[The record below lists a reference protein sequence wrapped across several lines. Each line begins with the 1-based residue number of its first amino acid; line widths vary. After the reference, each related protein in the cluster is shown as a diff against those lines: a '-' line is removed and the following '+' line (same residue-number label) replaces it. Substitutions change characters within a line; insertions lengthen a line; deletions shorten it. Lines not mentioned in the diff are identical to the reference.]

1 MSNKPKASVH
11 VKPCNIAQSELHNRR
26 DPEYIK
32 KLNPTTL
39 YVRLDLTKHN
49 ASYVAPEM
57 EGCTL
62 DQYLDSIRVM
72 VKQKTGRAMQE
83 KEVKY
88 PGKGGKMIT
97 RQGASPIR
105 ECVVVTEKD
114 TKLKDLLRFTK
125 EVEKKWGIKAL
136 QVHLHRDEGHYE
148 VPGDEKT
155 WVPNYHAHIIWD
167 WMDHSTGK
175 SIKLNAADMSEM
187 QDMVAE
193 ALDMERGQKKSKT
206 GLEHLERNDFI
217 LQKQEKEKKRL
228 EEEKRKAQ
236 SEKAKAENKA
246 NEAKEQAR
254 KANED
259 KEQAEKKAQ
268 EAKEEAKK
276 AVEEKQE
283 AEQKTKDAKTELSSA
298 ESKINKKQGEIDELE
313 ERITRKEAVLDRLI
327 TETRDLR
334 FAKYSDKSAGSD
346 GWKDSLL
353 IGFSNQ
359 MIKAEES
366 IRYCIHAIQDYAYSG
381 FMCRGGGKHDC
392 IFWPEEAHA
401 IKKVM
406 TSFAEAFK
414 TTLHAIGDWLVW
426 MASKLGN
433 FSDRELYR
441 ADNEVKQI
449 ADGNYDG
456 QIRKVEN
463 GYGGG
468 MSR

>member
-1 MSNKPKASVH
+1 MLFRS
-11 VKPCNIAQSELHNRR
+11 LHNRR

-32 KLNPTTL
+32 KLNPKKL

-57 EGCTL
+57 DGVTL
-62 DQYLDSIRVM
+62 DQYHESIREM
-72 VKQKTGRAMQE
+72 VKKLTGRAMQE
-83 KEVKY
+83 KDVQYTDKN
-88 PGKGGKMIT
+88 GMVRT
-97 RQGASPIR
+97 RNGASPIR

-148 VPGDEKT
+148 DPADENT

-175 SIKLNAADMSEM
+175 SIKLNADDMSTM
-187 QDMVAE
+187 QDMIAE
-193 ALDMERGQKKSKT
+193 ALDLERGQKKSKT
-206 GLEHLERNDFI
+206 GLDHLERNDFI
-217 LQKQEKEKKRL
+217 LQKQEKEMKRL

-246 NEAKEQAR
+246 NEPKEEAKKAKEE
-254 KANED
+254 KDE
-259 KEQAEKKAQ
+259 AEKKAQ
-268 EAKEEAKK
+268 EAKTAL
-276 AVEEKQE
+276 
-283 AEQKTKDAKTELSSA
+283 TSA
-298 ESKINKKQGEIDELE
+298 ESKITEKQTEIDSLDK
-313 ERITRKEAVLDRLI
+313 RITSKEAVLDRLI

-334 FAKYSDKSAGSD
+334 FAKYSDKSADSD
-346 GWKDSLL
+346 AWKDSLL
-353 IGFSNQ
+353 VGFSNN
-359 MIKAEES
+359 MIKADET
-366 IRYCIHAIQDYAYSG
+366 IPYCIHAIQDYAYSG

-426 MASKLGN
+426 MANKLSKFN
-433 FSDRELYR
+433 ERELYR
-441 ADNEVKQI
+441 ADKEVKQI
-449 ADGNYDG
+449 ADGYYDG

-468 MSR
+468 RSR

>member
-1 MSNKPKASVH
+1 MNQKPKASVH
-11 VKPCNIAQSELHNRR
+11 VKPCNTAQSERHNRR
-26 DPEYIK
+26 DVEYIK
-32 KLNPTTL
+32 SLNPKKL
-39 YVRLDLTKHN
+39 YVRLNLTKHN

-57 EGCTL
+57 EGVTL
-62 DQYLDSIRVM
+62 DQYLESIRVM

-83 KEVKY
+83 KDVQYTDKN
-88 PGKGGKMIT
+88 GMVRT
-97 RQGASPIR
+97 RNGASPIR

-148 VPGDEKT
+148 DPADENT

-175 SIKLNAADMSEM
+175 SIKLNADDMSTM
-187 QDMVAE
+187 QDMIAE
-193 ALDMERGQKKSKT
+193 ALDLERGQKKSET
-206 GLEHLERNDFI
+206 GLDHLERNDFI

-246 NEAKEQAR
+246 NEAKEEAK
-254 KANED
+254 KA
-259 KEQAEKKAQ
+259 KEEKDEAEKKAQ
-268 EAKEEAKK
+268 EAKTAL
-276 AVEEKQE
+276 
-283 AEQKTKDAKTELSSA
+283 TSA
-298 ESKINKKQGEIDELE
+298 ESKITEKQTAIDSLDK
-313 ERITRKEAVLDRLI
+313 RITSKEAVLDRLI

-346 GWKDSLL
+346 AWKDSLL
-353 IGFSNQ
+353 VGFSNN
-359 MIKAEES
+359 MIKADET
-366 IRYCIHAIQDYAYSG
+366 IPYCIHAIQDYAYSG

-426 MASKLGN
+426 MANKLSKFN
-433 FSDRELYR
+433 ERELYR
-441 ADNEVKQI
+441 ADKEVKQI
-449 ADGNYDG
+449 ADGYYDG

-463 GYGGG
+463 GFGGR
-468 MSR
+468 SI

>member
-11 VKPCNIAQSELHNRR
+11 VKPCNTGQSELHNRR

-32 KLNPTTL
+32 KLNPKKL

-57 EGCTL
+57 EGVTL

-83 KEVKY
+83 KEIKY
-88 PGKGGKMIT
+88 PGKGGKIIT

-114 TKLKDLLRFTK
+114 TRLKDLLRFTK

-148 VPGDEKT
+148 IPGNDST
-155 WVPNYHAHIIWD
+155 WKPNYHAHISWD

-175 SIKLNAADMSEM
+175 SIKLDADDMSAM

-193 ALDMERGQKKSKT
+193 ALNMERGQKKAET
-206 GLEHLERNDFI
+206 GLDHLERNDFI

-246 NEAKEQAR
+246 HEAK
-254 KANED
+254 D
-259 KEQAEKKAQ
+259 
-268 EAKEEAKK
+268 EAKK
-276 AVEEKQE
+276 AVEAKDEAEKKTQE
-283 AEQKTKDAKTELSSA
+283 AKTALTSA
-298 ESKINKKQGEIDELE
+298 ESKITEKQTEIDSLDNI
-313 ERITRKEAVLDRLI
+313 ITSKEAVLDRLI
-327 TETRDLR
+327 METRDLR

-353 IGFSNQ
+353 VGFSNQ
-359 MIKAEES
+359 MIAAEKS
-366 IRYCIHAIQDYAYSG
+366 TIPYCIQAIQDYAYSG

-392 IFWPEEAHA
+392 VFWPEEAHA

-414 TTLHAIGDWLVW
+414 TTLHAIGEWLVW
-426 MASKLGN
+426 MANKLGN
-433 FSDRELYR
+433 FSDRELFR

-449 ADGNYDG
+449 ADGYYDG
-456 QIRKVEN
+456 KIRKVEN
-463 GYGGG
+463 GYGG

>member
-32 KLNPTTL
+32 KLNPKIL
-39 YVRLDLTKHN
+39 YVRLELTKHN
-49 ASYVAPEM
+49 ASYVAPGM
-57 EGCTL
+57 EGVSL
-62 DQYLDSIRVM
+62 QQHLESIRVM

-83 KEVKY
+83 KDVKY
-88 PGKGGKMIT
+88 TGKGGKILT

-114 TKLKDLLRFTK
+114 TKLKDVLRFTK

-148 VPGDEKT
+148 NPSDENT

-167 WMDHSTGK
+167 WMDWKTGK
-175 SIKLNAADMSEM
+175 SIKLNADDMSEM

-193 ALDMERGQKKSKT
+193 ALDMERGQKKSET
-206 GLEHLERNDFI
+206 GLDHLEREQFI
-217 LQKQEKEKKRL
+217 KQKLEKEKKQL

-254 KANED
+254 KAHED
-259 KEQAEKKAQ
+259 KEQAEKKAL
-268 EAKEEAKK
+268 EAK
-276 AVEEKQE
+276 
-283 AEQKTKDAKTELSSA
+283 TTLTSA
-298 ESKINKKQGEIDELE
+298 ESKITEKQAEVDNLE
-313 ERITRKEAVLDRLI
+313 KRITSKEEVLDRLI
-327 TETRDLR
+327 SETRTLR
-334 FAKYSDKSAGSD
+334 FEKYSDKSAGSD
-346 GWKDSLL
+346 AWKDSLL
-353 IGFSNQ
+353 IGFSNN
-359 MIKAEES
+359 MIKADET

-406 TSFAEAFK
+406 MSFAEAFK
-414 TTLHAIGDWLVW
+414 TTLYAIGDWLVW
-426 MASKLGN
+426 MANKLSKFN
-433 FSDRELYR
+433 ERELYR
-441 ADNEVKQI
+441 ADKEVKQI
-449 ADGNYDG
+449 ADGYYDS

-463 GYGGG
+463 GHGGAR
-468 MSR
+468 SR

>member
-11 VKPCNIAQSELHNRR
+11 VKPCNTGQSELHNRR

-32 KLNPTTL
+32 KLNPKKL

-57 EGCTL
+57 EGVTL
-62 DQYLDSIRVM
+62 DQYLDSIRLM

-83 KEVKY
+83 KEIKY
-88 PGKGGKMIT
+88 PGKGGKIIT

-114 TKLKDLLRFTK
+114 TRLKDLLRFTK

-148 VPGDEKT
+148 IPGNDST
-155 WVPNYHAHIIWD
+155 WKPNYHAHIIWD

-175 SIKLNAADMSEM
+175 SIKLDADDMSAM

-193 ALDMERGQKKSKT
+193 ALNMERGQKKAET
-206 GLEHLERNDFI
+206 GLDHLERNDFI

-246 NEAKEQAR
+246 HEAK
-254 KANED
+254 D
-259 KEQAEKKAQ
+259 
-268 EAKEEAKK
+268 EAKK
-276 AVEEKQE
+276 AVEAKDEAEKKTQE
-283 AEQKTKDAKTELSSA
+283 AKTALTSA
-298 ESKINKKQGEIDELE
+298 ESKITEKQTEIDSLDNI
-313 ERITRKEAVLDRLI
+313 ITSKEAVLDRLI
-327 TETRDLR
+327 METRDLR

-353 IGFSNQ
+353 VGFSNQ
-359 MIKAEES
+359 MIAAEKS
-366 IRYCIHAIQDYAYSG
+366 TIPYCIQAIQDYAYSG

-392 IFWPEEAHA
+392 VFWPEEAHA

-414 TTLHAIGDWLVW
+414 TTLHAIGEWLVW
-426 MASKLGN
+426 MANKLGN
-433 FSDRELYR
+433 FSDRELFR

-449 ADGNYDG
+449 ADGYYDG
-456 QIRKVEN
+456 KIRKVEN
-463 GYGGG
+463 GYGG

>member
-32 KLNPTTL
+32 KLNPQKL

-49 ASYVAPEM
+49 ASYVAPGM
-57 EGCTL
+57 EGVSL
-62 DQYLDSIRVM
+62 QQHLESIRVM

-83 KEVKY
+83 KDVKY
-88 PGKGGKMIT
+88 TDKNGKVRT
-97 RQGASPIR
+97 RNGASPIR

-114 TKLKDLLRFTK
+114 TRLKDILHFTK

-148 VPGDEKT
+148 NPSDENT

-167 WMDHSTGK
+167 WMDWKTGK
-175 SIKLNAADMSEM
+175 SIKLNADDMSTM

-193 ALDMERGQKKSKT
+193 ALDMERGQKKSET
-206 GLEHLERNDFI
+206 GLDHLERNDFI

-246 NEAKEQAR
+246 NEAKEEAK
-254 KANED
+254 KAVEEKD
-259 KEQAEKKAQ
+259 EAEKKAQ
-268 EAKEEAKK
+268 EAKTAL
-276 AVEEKQE
+276 
-283 AEQKTKDAKTELSSA
+283 TSA
-298 ESKINKKQGEIDELE
+298 ESKITEKQSEIDNLDK
-313 ERITRKEAVLDRLI
+313 RITSKEAALDRLI
-327 TETRDLR
+327 TETRTLR
-334 FAKYSDKSAGSD
+334 FEKYSDKSAGSD
-346 GWKDSLL
+346 AWKDSLL
-353 IGFSNQ
+353 IGFSNK
-359 MIKAEES
+359 MIKADEA
-366 IRYCIHAIQDYAYSG
+366 ILYCIHAIQDYAYSG

-414 TTLHAIGDWLVW
+414 TTLHAIGSWLVW

-449 ADGNYDG
+449 AEGNYDS

>member
-1 MSNKPKASVH
+1 MTPKASVH
-11 VKPCNIAQSELHNRR
+11 VKPCNTAQSERHNRR
-26 DPEYIK
+26 DAEYIK
-32 KLNPTTL
+32 SLNPKKL

-57 EGCTL
+57 EGVTL
-62 DQYLDSIRVM
+62 DQYLESIRVM

-83 KEVKY
+83 KDVQYTDKN
-88 PGKGGKMIT
+88 GKVRT
-97 RQGASPIR
+97 RNGASPIR
-105 ECVVVTEKD
+105 ECVVVIEKD

-148 VPGDEKT
+148 NPSDENT

-167 WMDHSTGK
+167 WMDWKTGK
-175 SIKLNAADMSEM
+175 SIKLNADDMSTM

-193 ALDMERGQKKSKT
+193 ALDMERGQKKSET
-206 GLEHLERNDFI
+206 GLDHLERNDFI

-246 NEAKEQAR
+246 NEAKEEAK
-254 KANED
+254 KAVEEKD
-259 KEQAEKKAQ
+259 EAEKKAQ
-268 EAKEEAKK
+268 EAKTAL
-276 AVEEKQE
+276 
-283 AEQKTKDAKTELSSA
+283 TSA
-298 ESKINKKQGEIDELE
+298 ESKITEKQSEIDNLDK
-313 ERITRKEAVLDRLI
+313 RITSKEAALDRLI
-327 TETRDLR
+327 TETRTLR
-334 FAKYSDKSAGSD
+334 FEKYSDKSAGSD
-346 GWKDSLL
+346 AWKDSLL
-353 IGFSNQ
+353 IGFSNK
-359 MIKAEES
+359 MIKADEA
-366 IRYCIHAIQDYAYSG
+366 ILYCIHAIQDYAYSG

-414 TTLHAIGDWLVW
+414 TTLHAIGSWLVW

-449 ADGNYDG
+449 AEGNYDS

-468 MSR
+468 LSR

>member
-11 VKPCNIAQSELHNRR
+11 VKPCNTGQSELHNRR

-32 KLNPTTL
+32 KLNPKKL

-57 EGCTL
+57 EGVTL

-83 KEVKY
+83 KEIKY
-88 PGKGGKMIT
+88 PGKGGKIIT

-114 TKLKDLLRFTK
+114 TRLKDLLRFTK

-148 VPGDEKT
+148 IPGNDST
-155 WVPNYHAHIIWD
+155 WKPNYHAHIIWD

-175 SIKLNAADMSEM
+175 SIKLDADDMSAM

-193 ALDMERGQKKSKT
+193 ALNMERGQKKAET
-206 GLEHLERNDFI
+206 GLDHLERNDFI

-246 NEAKEQAR
+246 NEAKEEAK
-254 KANED
+254 KA
-259 KEQAEKKAQ
+259 KEEKDEAEKKAQ
-268 EAKEEAKK
+268 EAKTAL
-276 AVEEKQE
+276 
-283 AEQKTKDAKTELSSA
+283 TSA
-298 ESKINKKQGEIDELE
+298 ESKITEKQTEIDSLDNI
-313 ERITRKEAVLDRLI
+313 ITSKEAVLDRLI
-327 TETRDLR
+327 METRDLR

-353 IGFSNQ
+353 VGFSNQ
-359 MIKAEES
+359 MIAAEKS
-366 IRYCIHAIQDYAYSG
+366 TIPYCIQAIQDYAYSG

-392 IFWPEEAHA
+392 VFWPEEAHA

-414 TTLHAIGDWLVW
+414 TTLHAIGEWLVW
-426 MASKLGN
+426 MANKLGN
-433 FSDRELYR
+433 FSDRELFR

-449 ADGNYDG
+449 ADGYYDG
-456 QIRKVEN
+456 KIRKVEN
-463 GYGGG
+463 GYGG

>member
-1 MSNKPKASVH
+1 MNQKPKASVH
-11 VKPCNIAQSELHNRR
+11 VKPCNTAQSERHNRR
-26 DPEYIK
+26 DAEYIK
-32 KLNPTTL
+32 SLNPKKL
-39 YVRLDLTKHN
+39 YVRLELTKHN

-57 EGCTL
+57 EGVTL
-62 DQYLDSIRVM
+62 DQYLESIRVM

-83 KEVKY
+83 KDVQYTDKN
-88 PGKGGKMIT
+88 GKVRT
-97 RQGASPIR
+97 RNGASPIR
-105 ECVVVTEKD
+105 ECVVVIEKD

-148 VPGDEKT
+148 NPSDENT

-167 WMDHSTGK
+167 WMDWKTGK
-175 SIKLNAADMSEM
+175 SIKLNADDMSTM

-193 ALDMERGQKKSKT
+193 ALDMERGQKKSET
-206 GLEHLERNDFI
+206 GLDHLEREQFI
-217 LQKQEKEKKRL
+217 KQKLEKEKKQL

-259 KEQAEKKAQ
+259 KEQAEKKAL
-268 EAKEEAKK
+268 EAK
-276 AVEEKQE
+276 
-283 AEQKTKDAKTELSSA
+283 TTLTSA
-298 ESKINKKQGEIDELE
+298 ESKITEKQAEVDNLE
-313 ERITRKEAVLDRLI
+313 KRITSKEEVLDRLI
-327 TETRDLR
+327 SETRTLR
-334 FAKYSDKSAGSD
+334 FEKYSDKSAGSD
-346 GWKDSLL
+346 AWKDSLL
-353 IGFSNQ
+353 IGFSNN
-359 MIKAEES
+359 MIKAEET

-426 MASKLGN
+426 MANKLSKFN
-433 FSDRELYR
+433 ERELYR
-441 ADNEVKQI
+441 ADKEVKQI
-449 ADGNYDG
+449 ADGYYDS

-463 GYGGG
+463 GYGGAR
-468 MSR
+468 SR

>member
-1 MSNKPKASVH
+1 MNQKPKASVH
-11 VKPCNIAQSELHNRR
+11 VKPCNTAQSERHNRR
-26 DPEYIK
+26 DTEYIK
-32 KLNPTTL
+32 SLNPKKL

-57 EGCTL
+57 EGVTL
-62 DQYLDSIRVM
+62 DQYLESIRVM

-83 KEVKY
+83 KDVQYTDKN
-88 PGKGGKMIT
+88 GKVRT
-97 RQGASPIR
+97 RNGASPIR
-105 ECVVVTEKD
+105 ECVVVIEKD

-148 VPGDEKT
+148 NPSDENT

-167 WMDHSTGK
+167 WMDWKTGK
-175 SIKLNAADMSEM
+175 SIKLNADDMSTM

-193 ALDMERGQKKSKT
+193 ALDMERGQKKSET
-206 GLEHLERNDFI
+206 GLDHLERNDFI

-246 NEAKEQAR
+246 NEAKEEAK
-254 KANED
+254 KAVEEKD
-259 KEQAEKKAQ
+259 EAEKKAQ
-268 EAKEEAKK
+268 EAKTAL
-276 AVEEKQE
+276 
-283 AEQKTKDAKTELSSA
+283 TSA
-298 ESKINKKQGEIDELE
+298 ESKITEKQSEIDNLDK
-313 ERITRKEAVLDRLI
+313 RITSKEAALDRLI
-327 TETRDLR
+327 TETRTLR
-334 FAKYSDKSAGSD
+334 FEKYSDKSAGSD
-346 GWKDSLL
+346 AWKDSLL
-353 IGFSNQ
+353 IGFSNK
-359 MIKAEES
+359 MIKADEA
-366 IRYCIHAIQDYAYSG
+366 ILYCIHAIQDYAYSG

-414 TTLHAIGDWLVW
+414 TTLHAIGSWLVW
-426 MASKLGN
+426 MASKIGN

-449 ADGNYDG
+449 AEGNYDS

-468 MSR
+468 LSR

>member
-32 KLNPTTL
+32 KLNPKIL
-39 YVRLDLTKHN
+39 YVRLELTKHN
-49 ASYVAPEM
+49 ASYVAPGM
-57 EGCTL
+57 EGVSL
-62 DQYLDSIRVM
+62 QQHLESIRVM

-83 KEVKY
+83 KDVKY
-88 PGKGGKMIT
+88 TGKSGKILT

-114 TKLKDLLRFTK
+114 TKLKDVLRFTK

-193 ALDMERGQKKSKT
+193 ALDMERGQKKSET

-268 EAKEEAKK
+268 EAKTAL
-276 AVEEKQE
+276 
-283 AEQKTKDAKTELSSA
+283 TSA
-298 ESKINKKQGEIDELE
+298 ESKITEKQSEIDNLDK
-313 ERITRKEAVLDRLI
+313 RITSKEAALDRLI
-327 TETRDLR
+327 TETRTLR
-334 FAKYSDKSAGSD
+334 FEKYSDKSAGSD
-346 GWKDSLL
+346 AWKDSLL
-353 IGFSNQ
+353 IGFSNK
-359 MIKAEES
+359 MIKADEA
-366 IRYCIHAIQDYAYSG
+366 ILYCIHAIQDYAYSG

-414 TTLHAIGDWLVW
+414 TTLHAIGSWLVW

-449 ADGNYDG
+449 AEGNYDS

-468 MSR
+468 LSR

>member
-1 MSNKPKASVH
+1 MNQKPKASVH
-11 VKPCNIAQSELHNRR
+11 VKPCNTAQSERHNRR
-26 DPEYIK
+26 DAEYIK
-32 KLNPTTL
+32 SLNPKKL

-57 EGCTL
+57 EGVTL
-62 DQYLDSIRVM
+62 DQYLESIRVM

-83 KEVKY
+83 KDVQYTDKN
-88 PGKGGKMIT
+88 GMVRT
-97 RQGASPIR
+97 RNGASPIR

-148 VPGDEKT
+148 DPADENT

-175 SIKLNAADMSEM
+175 SIKLNADDMSTM
-187 QDMVAE
+187 QDMIAE
-193 ALDMERGQKKSKT
+193 ALDLERGQKKSET
-206 GLEHLERNDFI
+206 GLDHLERNDFI

-246 NEAKEQAR
+246 NEAKEEAK
-254 KANED
+254 KA
-259 KEQAEKKAQ
+259 KEEKDEAEKKAQ
-268 EAKEEAKK
+268 EAKTAL
-276 AVEEKQE
+276 
-283 AEQKTKDAKTELSSA
+283 TSA
-298 ESKINKKQGEIDELE
+298 ESKITEKQTEIDSLDK
-313 ERITRKEAVLDRLI
+313 RITSKEAVLDRLI

-334 FAKYSDKSAGSD
+334 FAKYSDKSAD
-346 GWKDSLL
+346 NDAWKDSLL
-353 IGFSNQ
+353 VGFSNN
-359 MIKAEES
+359 MIKADET
-366 IRYCIHAIQDYAYSG
+366 IPYCIHAIQDYAYSG

-426 MASKLGN
+426 MANKLSKFN
-433 FSDRELYR
+433 ERELYR
-441 ADNEVKQI
+441 ADKEVKQI
-449 ADGNYDG
+449 ADGYYDG
-456 QIRKVEN
+456 QIQKVEN
-463 GYGGG
+463 GFGGR
-468 MSR
+468 SI

>member
-1 MSNKPKASVH
+1 M
-11 VKPCNIAQSELHNRR
+11 KPCNTAQSERHNRR
-26 DPEYIK
+26 DAEYIK
-32 KLNPTTL
+32 SLNPKKL

-57 EGCTL
+57 EGVTL
-62 DQYLDSIRVM
+62 DQYLESIRVM

-83 KEVKY
+83 KDVQYTDKN
-88 PGKGGKMIT
+88 GMVRT
-97 RQGASPIR
+97 RNGASPIR

-148 VPGDEKT
+148 DPADENT

-175 SIKLNAADMSEM
+175 SIKLNADDMSTM
-187 QDMVAE
+187 QDMIAE
-193 ALDMERGQKKSKT
+193 ALDLERGQKKSET
-206 GLEHLERNDFI
+206 GLDHLERNDFI

-246 NEAKEQAR
+246 NEAKEEAK
-254 KANED
+254 KA
-259 KEQAEKKAQ
+259 KEEKDEAEKKAK
-268 EAKEEAKK
+268 EAKTAL
-276 AVEEKQE
+276 
-283 AEQKTKDAKTELSSA
+283 TSA
-298 ESKINKKQGEIDELE
+298 ESKITEKQSEIDNLDK
-313 ERITRKEAVLDRLI
+313 RITSKEAALDRLI

-334 FAKYSDKSAGSD
+334 FQKFSDKSAGSD
-346 GWKDSLL
+346 SWKDSLL

-414 TTLHAIGDWLVW
+414 TTLHAIGSWLVW

-449 ADGNYDG
+449 AEGNYDS

-468 MSR
+468 LSR

>member
-1 MSNKPKASVH
+1 MSTKPKASVH
-11 VKPCNIAQSELHNRR
+11 VKPCNIAQSERHNRR
-26 DPEYIK
+26 DAEYIK
-32 KLNPTTL
+32 SLDPKKL
-39 YVRLDLTKHN
+39 YVRLDLSKHN

-57 EGCTL
+57 EGVTL
-62 DQYLDSIRVM
+62 QQHLESIRVM
-72 VKQKTGRAMQE
+72 VKQKTGRSMQE
-83 KEVKY
+83 KDVEYTDKN
-88 PGKGGKMIT
+88 GKVRVRKGC
-97 RQGASPIR
+97 SPIR
-105 ECVVVTEKD
+105 ECVVVVNED
-114 TKLKDLLRFTK
+114 TRLKALLRFTRM
-125 EVEKKWGIKAL
+125 VESRWGIKAL

-148 VPGDEKT
+148 IPGDDST
-155 WVPNYHAHIIWD
+155 WKPNYHAHIIWD
-167 WMDHSTGK
+167 WMDHTTGK
-175 SIKLNAADMSEM
+175 SIKLDADDMSAM

-193 ALDMERGQKKSKT
+193 ALDMERGVKKSET
-206 GLEHLERNDFI
+206 GLDHLERNDFI

-228 EEEKRKAQ
+228 EEERRKAQ

-259 KEQAEKKAQ
+259 KEQAEKKAK
-268 EAKEEAKK
+268 EAN
-276 AVEEKQE
+276 
-283 AEQKTKDAKTELSSA
+283 TELASA
-298 ESKINKKQGEIDELE
+298 ESKITEKQTEIDNLDT
-313 ERITRKEAVLDRLI
+313 RITSKEAVLDRLI

-346 GWKDSLL
+346 AWKDSLL
-353 IGFSNQ
+353 VGFSNS
-359 MIKAEES
+359 MIKADET
-366 IRYCIHAIQDYAYSG
+366 IPYCIHAIQDYAYSG

-414 TTLHAIGDWLVW
+414 TTLHAIGSWLVW
-426 MASKLGN
+426 MANKLSN

-449 ADGNYDG
+449 ADGYYDG
-456 QIRKVEN
+456 KIRKVEN
-463 GYGGG
+463 GYGG

>member
-26 DPEYIK
+26 DPDYIK
-32 KLNPTTL
+32 KLDPKTL

-57 EGCTL
+57 EGISL
-62 DQYLDSIRVM
+62 KQHLEAIRVM
-72 VKQKTGRAMQE
+72 VKKLTGRAMQE

-88 PGKGGKMIT
+88 PGKNGKMIT

-105 ECVVVTEKD
+105 ECVVVTENN
-114 TKLKDLLRFTK
+114 TRLKDILRFTR

-148 VPGDEKT
+148 NPADENT

-167 WMDHSTGK
+167 WMDWKTGK
-175 SIKLNAADMSEM
+175 SIKLNAADMSTM

-193 ALDMERGQKKSKT
+193 ALDMERGQKKSET
-206 GLEHLERNDFI
+206 GVEHLERNDFI

-246 NEAKEQAR
+246 NEAKEEAR
-254 KANED
+254 LANEE
-259 KEQAEKKAQ
+259 KEQAEKKVQ
-268 EAKEEAKK
+268 EAKTA
-276 AVEEKQE
+276 
-283 AEQKTKDAKTELSSA
+283 LSSA
-298 ESKINKKQGEIDELE
+298 ESKITEKQSEIDELE
-313 ERITRKEAVLDRLI
+313 KRITRKEEVLDRLI

-334 FAKYSDKSAGSD
+334 FAKYSDKNAGSD

-353 IGFSNQ
+353 VGFSNQ
-359 MIKAEES
+359 MIAAEKS
-366 IRYCIHAIQDYAYSG
+366 TIPYCIHAIQDYAYSG
-381 FMCRGGGKHDC
+381 FRCRGGGKHDC
-392 IFWPEEAHA
+392 VFWPEEAHA

-414 TTLHAIGDWLVW
+414 TTLHAIGSWLVW
-426 MASKLGN
+426 MANKLSN

-449 ADGNYDG
+449 ADGYYDG

-468 MSR
+468 RSI

>member
-1 MSNKPKASVH
+1 MNQKPKASVH
-11 VKPCNIAQSELHNRR
+11 VKPCNTAQSERHNRR
-26 DPEYIK
+26 DAEYIK
-32 KLNPTTL
+32 SLNPKKL

-57 EGCTL
+57 EGVTL
-62 DQYLDSIRVM
+62 DQYLESIRVM

-83 KEVKY
+83 KDVQYTDKN
-88 PGKGGKMIT
+88 GKVRT
-97 RQGASPIR
+97 RNGASPIR
-105 ECVVVTEKD
+105 ECVVVIEKD

-148 VPGDEKT
+148 NPSDENT

-167 WMDHSTGK
+167 WMDWKTGK
-175 SIKLNAADMSEM
+175 SIKLNADDMSTM

-193 ALDMERGQKKSKT
+193 AMDMERGQKKSET
-206 GLEHLERNDFI
+206 GLDHLERNDFI

-246 NEAKEQAR
+246 NEAKEEAK
-254 KANED
+254 KAVEEKD
-259 KEQAEKKAQ
+259 EAEKKAQ
-268 EAKEEAKK
+268 EAKTAL
-276 AVEEKQE
+276 
-283 AEQKTKDAKTELSSA
+283 TSA
-298 ESKINKKQGEIDELE
+298 ESKITEKQSEIDNLDK
-313 ERITRKEAVLDRLI
+313 RITSKEAALDRLI
-327 TETRDLR
+327 TETRTLR
-334 FAKYSDKSAGSD
+334 FEKYSDKSAGSD
-346 GWKDSLL
+346 AWKDSLL
-353 IGFSNQ
+353 IGFSNK
-359 MIKAEES
+359 MIKADEA
-366 IRYCIHAIQDYAYSG
+366 ILYCIHAIQDYAYSG

-414 TTLHAIGDWLVW
+414 TTLHAIGSWLVW

-449 ADGNYDG
+449 AEGNYDS

-468 MSR
+468 LSR

>member
-32 KLNPTTL
+32 KLNPKKL

-49 ASYVAPEM
+49 ASYVAPGM
-57 EGCTL
+57 EGVSL
-62 DQYLDSIRVM
+62 QQHLESIRVM
-72 VKQKTGRAMQE
+72 VKMLTGRAMQE
-83 KEVKY
+83 KDVKY
-88 PGKGGKMIT
+88 TDKNGKVRT
-97 RQGASPIR
+97 RNGASPIR

-114 TKLKDLLRFTK
+114 TRLKDILHFTK

-193 ALDMERGQKKSKT
+193 ALDMERGQKKSET

-246 NEAKEQAR
+246 NEAKE
-254 KANED
+254 
-259 KEQAEKKAQ
+259 
-268 EAKEEAKK
+268 EAKK
-276 AVEEKQE
+276 AVEEKDE
-283 AEQKTKDAKTELSSA
+283 AEKKAQERAEKAAQKKER
-298 ESKINKKQGEIDELE
+298 KK
-313 ERITRKEAVLDRLI
+313 
-327 TETRDLR
+327 
-334 FAKYSDKSAGSD
+334 KY
-346 GWKDSLL
+346 
-353 IGFSNQ
+353 
-359 MIKAEES
+359 
-366 IRYCIHAIQDYAYSG
+366 
-381 FMCRGGGKHDC
+381 
-392 IFWPEEAHA
+392 
-401 IKKVM
+401 
-406 TSFAEAFK
+406 
-414 TTLHAIGDWLVW
+414 
-426 MASKLGN
+426 
-433 FSDRELYR
+433 
-441 ADNEVKQI
+441 
-449 ADGNYDG
+449 
-456 QIRKVEN
+456 
-463 GYGGG
+463 
-468 MSR
+468 

>member
-1 MSNKPKASVH
+1 MNQKPKASVH
-11 VKPCNIAQSELHNRR
+11 VKPCNTAQSERHNRR
-26 DPEYIK
+26 DAEYIK
-32 KLNPTTL
+32 SLNPKKL

-49 ASYVAPEM
+49 ASYVTPEM
-57 EGCTL
+57 EGVTL
-62 DQYLDSIRVM
+62 DQYLESIRVM

-83 KEVKY
+83 KDVQYTDKN
-88 PGKGGKMIT
+88 GKVRT
-97 RQGASPIR
+97 RNGASPIR
-105 ECVVVTEKD
+105 ECVVVIEKD

-148 VPGDEKT
+148 NPSDENT

-167 WMDHSTGK
+167 WMDWKTGK
-175 SIKLNAADMSEM
+175 SIKLNADDMSTM

-193 ALDMERGQKKSKT
+193 ALDMERGQKKSET
-206 GLEHLERNDFI
+206 GLDHLEREQFI
-217 LQKQEKEKKRL
+217 KQKLEKEKKQL

-246 NEAKEQAR
+246 NVAKEQAR

-259 KEQAEKKAQ
+259 KEQAEKKAL
-268 EAKEEAKK
+268 EAK
-276 AVEEKQE
+276 
-283 AEQKTKDAKTELSSA
+283 TTLTSA
-298 ESKINKKQGEIDELE
+298 ESKITEKQAEVDNLE
-313 ERITRKEAVLDRLI
+313 KRITSKEEVLDRLI
-327 TETRDLR
+327 SETRTLR
-334 FAKYSDKSAGSD
+334 FEKYSDKSAGSD
-346 GWKDSLL
+346 AWKDSLL
-353 IGFSNQ
+353 IGFSNN
-359 MIKAEES
+359 MIKAEET

-426 MASKLGN
+426 MANKLSKFN
-433 FSDRELYR
+433 ERELYR
-441 ADNEVKQI
+441 ADKEVKQI
-449 ADGNYDG
+449 ADGYYDG

-468 MSR
+468 RSR

>member
-136 QVHLHRDEGHYE
+136 QVHLHRDEGHFE
-148 VPGDEKT
+148 NPADENT
-155 WVPNYHAHIIWD
+155 WVPNYHAHIVWD

-175 SIKLNAADMSEM
+175 SIKLNADDMSEM

-193 ALDMERGQKKSKT
+193 ALDMERGQKKAET
-206 GLEHLERNDFI
+206 GLDHLERNDFI

-268 EAKEEAKK
+268 EAKTAL
-276 AVEEKQE
+276 
-283 AEQKTKDAKTELSSA
+283 TSA
-298 ESKINKKQGEIDELE
+298 ESKITEKQTELDELE
-313 ERITRKEAVLDRLI
+313 NRITSKEEVLDRLI

-353 IGFSNQ
+353 VGFSNQ
-359 MIKAEES
+359 MIAAEKTT
-366 IRYCIHAIQDYAYSG
+366 IPYCIHAIQDYAYSG

-392 IFWPEEAHA
+392 FFWPEEAHA

-414 TTLHAIGDWLVW
+414 TTLHAIGSWLVW
-426 MASKLGN
+426 MANILSN

-441 ADNEVKQI
+441 ADNEVKHI
-449 ADGNYDG
+449 ADGYYDS

-463 GYGGG
+463 GYGG

>member
-1 MSNKPKASVH
+1 MNQKPKASVH
-11 VKPCNIAQSELHNRR
+11 VKPCNTAQSERHNRR
-26 DPEYIK
+26 DAEYIK
-32 KLNPTTL
+32 SLNPKKL

-57 EGCTL
+57 EGVTL
-62 DQYLDSIRVM
+62 DQYLESIRVM

-83 KEVKY
+83 KDVQYTDKN
-88 PGKGGKMIT
+88 GKVRT
-97 RQGASPIR
+97 RNGASPIR
-105 ECVVVTEKD
+105 ECVVVIEKD

-148 VPGDEKT
+148 NPSDENT

-167 WMDHSTGK
+167 WMDWKTGK
-175 SIKLNAADMSEM
+175 SIKLNADDMSTM

-193 ALDMERGQKKSKT
+193 ALDMERGQKKSET
-206 GLEHLERNDFI
+206 GLDHLEREQFI
-217 LQKQEKEKKRL
+217 KQKLEKEKKQL

-259 KEQAEKKAQ
+259 KEQAEKKAL
-268 EAKEEAKK
+268 EAK
-276 AVEEKQE
+276 
-283 AEQKTKDAKTELSSA
+283 TTLTSA
-298 ESKINKKQGEIDELE
+298 ESKITEKQAEVDNLE
-313 ERITRKEAVLDRLI
+313 KRITSKEEVLDRLI
-327 TETRDLR
+327 SETRTLR
-334 FAKYSDKSAGSD
+334 FEKYSDKSAGSD
-346 GWKDSLL
+346 AWKDSLL
-353 IGFSNQ
+353 IGFSNN
-359 MIKAEES
+359 MIKAEET

-426 MASKLGN
+426 MANKLSKFN
-433 FSDRELYR
+433 ERELYR
-441 ADNEVKQI
+441 ADKEVKQI
-449 ADGNYDG
+449 ADGYYSIVIIS
-456 QIRKVEN
+456 Q
-463 GYGGG
+463 
-468 MSR
+468 

>member
-11 VKPCNIAQSELHNRR
+11 VKPCNTGQSELHNRR
-26 DPEYIK
+26 DPDYIK
-32 KLNPTTL
+32 KLNPTKI

-57 EGCTL
+57 EGITL

-72 VKQKTGRAMQE
+72 IKQKTGRAMQE
-83 KEVKY
+83 KEIKY

-136 QVHLHRDEGHYE
+136 QVHIHRDEGHCE

-175 SIKLNAADMSEM
+175 SIKLNADDMSEM

-193 ALDMERGQKKSKT
+193 ALDMERGQKKSET
-206 GLEHLERNDFI
+206 GLDHLDREQFI
-217 LQKQEKEKKRL
+217 KQKLEKEKKQL

-236 SEKAKAENKA
+236 SEKDKAEKKA

-268 EAKEEAKK
+268 EAKEETKK
-276 AVEEKQE
+276 AVEAKEE

-298 ESKINKKQGEIDELE
+298 ESKITEKQGEIDELE

-334 FAKYSDKSAGSD
+334 SQKFSDKSAGSD
-346 GWKDSLL
+346 SWKDSLL

-392 IFWPEEAHA
+392 IFWPEEAQA
-401 IKKVM
+401 IKNVM

-414 TTLHAIGDWLVW
+414 TTLHAIGSWLVW

-433 FSDRELYR
+433 FSDRELCR

-449 ADGNYDG
+449 ADGNYDS

-468 MSR
+468 LSR

>member
-1 MSNKPKASVH
+1 MNQKPKASVH
-11 VKPCNIAQSELHNRR
+11 VKPCNTAQSERHNRR
-26 DPEYIK
+26 DAEYIK
-32 KLNPTTL
+32 SLNPKKL

-57 EGCTL
+57 EGVTL
-62 DQYLDSIRVM
+62 DQYLESIRVM

-83 KEVKY
+83 KDVQYTDKN
-88 PGKGGKMIT
+88 GKVRVRKGC
-97 RQGASPIR
+97 SPIR
-105 ECVVVTEKD
+105 ECVVVVNED
-114 TKLKDLLRFTK
+114 TRLKALLRFTRM
-125 EVEKKWGIKAL
+125 VESRWGIKAL

-148 VPGDEKT
+148 IPGDDST
-155 WVPNYHAHIIWD
+155 WKPNYHAHIIWD
-167 WMDHSTGK
+167 WMDHTTGK
-175 SIKLNAADMSEM
+175 SIKLDADDMSAM

-193 ALDMERGQKKSKT
+193 ALDMERGVKKSET
-206 GLEHLERNDFI
+206 GLDHLERNDFI

-228 EEEKRKAQ
+228 EEERRKAQ

-259 KEQAEKKAQ
+259 KEQAEKKAK
-268 EAKEEAKK
+268 EANTAL
-276 AVEEKQE
+276 A
-283 AEQKTKDAKTELSSA
+283 SA
-298 ESKINKKQGEIDELE
+298 ESKITEKQTEIDNLDT
-313 ERITRKEAVLDRLI
+313 RITSKEAVLDRLI

-346 GWKDSLL
+346 AWKDSLL
-353 IGFSNQ
+353 VGFSNS
-359 MIKAEES
+359 MIKADET
-366 IRYCIHAIQDYAYSG
+366 IPYCIHAIQDYAYSG

-426 MASKLGN
+426 MANKLSKFN
-433 FSDRELYR
+433 ERELYR
-441 ADNEVKQI
+441 ADKEVKQI
-449 ADGNYDG
+449 ADGYYDS

-463 GYGGG
+463 GYGGAR
-468 MSR
+468 SR

>member
-11 VKPCNIAQSELHNRR
+11 VKPCNTGQSELHNRR

-32 KLNPTTL
+32 KLNPKKL

-57 EGCTL
+57 EGVTL

-83 KEVKY
+83 KEIKY
-88 PGKGGKMIT
+88 PGKGGKIIT

-114 TKLKDLLRFTK
+114 TRLKDLLRFTK

-148 VPGDEKT
+148 IPGNDST
-155 WVPNYHAHIIWD
+155 WKPNYHAHIIWD

-175 SIKLNAADMSEM
+175 SIKLDADDMSAM

-193 ALDMERGQKKSKT
+193 ALNMERGQKKAET
-206 GLEHLERNDFI
+206 GLDHLERNDFI

-246 NEAKEQAR
+246 HEAKDE
-254 KANED
+254 
-259 KEQAEKKAQ
+259 AEKKTQ
-268 EAKEEAKK
+268 EAKTAL
-276 AVEEKQE
+276 
-283 AEQKTKDAKTELSSA
+283 TSA
-298 ESKINKKQGEIDELE
+298 ESKITEKQTEIDSLDNI
-313 ERITRKEAVLDRLI
+313 ITSKEAVLDRLI
-327 TETRDLR
+327 METRDLR

-353 IGFSNQ
+353 VGFSNQ
-359 MIKAEES
+359 MIASDET
-366 IRYCIHAIQDYAYSG
+366 IPYCIQAIQDYAYSG

-392 IFWPEEAHA
+392 VFWPEEAHA

-414 TTLHAIGDWLVW
+414 TTLHAIGEWLVW
-426 MASKLGN
+426 MANKLGN
-433 FSDRELYR
+433 FSDRELFR

-449 ADGNYDG
+449 ADGYYDG
-456 QIRKVEN
+456 KIRKVEN
-463 GYGGG
+463 GYGG

>member
-1 MSNKPKASVH
+1 MNQKPKASVH
-11 VKPCNIAQSELHNRR
+11 VKPCNTTQSERHNRL
-26 DPEYIK
+26 DVEYIK
-32 KLNPTTL
+32 SLNPKKL
-39 YVRLDLTKHN
+39 YVRLNLTKHN

-57 EGCTL
+57 EGVTL
-62 DQYLDSIRVM
+62 DQYLESIRVM

-83 KEVKY
+83 KDVQYTDKN
-88 PGKGGKMIT
+88 GMVRT
-97 RQGASPIR
+97 RNGASPIR

-148 VPGDEKT
+148 DPADENT

-175 SIKLNAADMSEM
+175 SIKLNADDMSTM
-187 QDMVAE
+187 QDMIAE
-193 ALDMERGQKKSKT
+193 ALDLERGQKKSET
-206 GLEHLERNDFI
+206 GLDHLERNDFI

-246 NEAKEQAR
+246 NEAKEEAK
-254 KANED
+254 KA
-259 KEQAEKKAQ
+259 KEEKDEAEKKAQ
-268 EAKEEAKK
+268 EAKTAL
-276 AVEEKQE
+276 
-283 AEQKTKDAKTELSSA
+283 TSA
-298 ESKINKKQGEIDELE
+298 ESKITEKQTEIDSLDK
-313 ERITRKEAVLDRLI
+313 RITSKETVLDRLI

-334 FAKYSDKSAGSD
+334 FAKYSDKSADSD
-346 GWKDSLL
+346 AWKESLL
-353 IGFSNQ
+353 VGFSNN
-359 MIKAEES
+359 MIKADET
-366 IRYCIHAIQDYAYSG
+366 IPYCIHAIQDYAYSG

-426 MASKLGN
+426 MANKLSKFN
-433 FSDRELYR
+433 ERELYR
-441 ADNEVKQI
+441 ADKEVKQI
-449 ADGNYDG
+449 ADGYYDS

-468 MSR
+468 RSR

>member
-1 MSNKPKASVH
+1 MNQKPKASVH
-11 VKPCNIAQSELHNRR
+11 VKPCNTAQSERHNRR
-26 DPEYIK
+26 DAEYIK
-32 KLNPTTL
+32 SLDPKKL
-39 YVRLDLTKHN
+39 YVRLDLSKHN

-57 EGCTL
+57 EGVTL
-62 DQYLDSIRVM
+62 DQYLESIRVM

-83 KEVKY
+83 KDVQYTDKN
-88 PGKGGKMIT
+88 GMVRT
-97 RQGASPIR
+97 RNGASPIR

-148 VPGDEKT
+148 DPADENT

-175 SIKLNAADMSEM
+175 SIKLNADDMSTM
-187 QDMVAE
+187 QDMIAE
-193 ALDMERGQKKSKT
+193 ALDLERGQKKSET
-206 GLEHLERNDFI
+206 GLDHLERNDFI

-246 NEAKEQAR
+246 NEAKEEAK
-254 KANED
+254 KA
-259 KEQAEKKAQ
+259 KEEKDEAEKKAQ
-268 EAKEEAKK
+268 EAKTAL
-276 AVEEKQE
+276 
-283 AEQKTKDAKTELSSA
+283 TSA
-298 ESKINKKQGEIDELE
+298 ESKITEKQTEIDSLDK
-313 ERITRKEAVLDRLI
+313 RITSKEAVLDRLI

-334 FAKYSDKSAGSD
+334 FAKYSDKSADSD
-346 GWKDSLL
+346 AWKDSLL
-353 IGFSNQ
+353 VGFSNN
-359 MIKAEES
+359 MIKADET
-366 IRYCIHAIQDYAYSG
+366 IPYCIHAIQDYAYSG

-426 MASKLGN
+426 MANKLSKFN
-433 FSDRELYR
+433 ERELYR
-441 ADNEVKQI
+441 ADKEVKQI
-449 ADGNYDG
+449 ADGYYDG

-468 MSR
+468 RSR